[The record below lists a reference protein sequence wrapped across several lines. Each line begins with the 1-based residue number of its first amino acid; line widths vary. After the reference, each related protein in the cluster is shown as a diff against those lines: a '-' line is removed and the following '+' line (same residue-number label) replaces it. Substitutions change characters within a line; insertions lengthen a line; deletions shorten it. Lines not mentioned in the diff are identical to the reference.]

1 LSIDF
6 LEFELRFVQ
15 KLITKPRMSGQQ
27 VQVVVDLEEEDD
39 DDFAPPLPA
48 KRRKDSASPV
58 PPESGSPAKTTKPLT
73 APAASSTLAGPPL
86 PAAMV
91 AASDAV
97 APPLGLEARLAVLEK
112 TVARLHDEKAA
123 LQKQVD
129 GLLATKTLQD
139 ARLARLEQA
148 LASSAGTSMHTHY
161 YYYYFIFK

>member
-15 KLITKPRMSGQQ
+15 PKVDFTKPGMSGQ
-27 VQVVVDLEEEDD
+27 QVVVDLEEEDD

-58 PPESGSPAKTTKPLT
+58 PPESPAKTTKPLT

-86 PAAMV
+86 PAAVVVV
-91 AASDAV
+91 AASDGV
-97 APPLGLEARLAVLEK
+97 AAPLGLEARLAVLEK

-148 LASSAGTSMHTHY
+148 LASSAGTSFL
-161 YYYYFIFK
+161 YYFIL